1 MDMLST
7 ILLGAGII
15 VAVYVLIRI
24 LAAPIKKIFK
34 LLINAVCGFALL
46 FVANFIGGFFDF
58 SIPVNILTCI
68 VAGAFGIPGVIFLV
82 VVVYFM
88 GRMG

>member
-1 MDMLST
+1 MEMLYT
-7 ILLGAGII
+7 VLLIAAVV
-15 VAVYVLIRI
+15 VAAYVLIKI

-46 FVANFIGGFFDF
+46 FLANFVGGIFDF

-68 VAGAFGIPGVIFLV
+68 IAGAFGIPGVIFLV
-82 VVVYFM
+82 VVVMFFL
-88 GRMG
+88 

>member
-1 MDMLST
+1 MEMLYT
-7 ILLGAGII
+7 VLLIAAVV
-15 VAVYVLIRI
+15 VAAYVRIKI

-46 FVANFIGGFFDF
+46 FLANFVGGFFDF

-68 VAGAFGIPGVIFLV
+68 IAGAFGIPGVIFLV
-82 VVVYFM
+82 VVVMFFL
-88 GRMG
+88 

>member
-1 MDMLST
+1 MEMLYT
-7 ILLGAGII
+7 VLLIAAVV
-15 VAVYVLIRI
+15 VAAYVLIKI

-46 FVANFIGGFFDF
+46 FLANFVGGFFDF

-68 VAGAFGIPGVIFLV
+68 IAGAFGIPGVIFLV
-82 VVVYFM
+82 VVVMFFL
-88 GRMG
+88 

>member
-1 MDMLST
+1 MQMFYT
-7 ILLGAGII
+7 ILLAAAVV

-46 FVANFIGGFFDF
+46 FLANFVGGFFNF
-58 SIPVNILTCI
+58 AIPVNILTCV

-82 VVVYFM
+82 VVVLFFL
-88 GRMG
+88 